1 MNSGSLQM
9 WREKDLKQML
19 KHDYEYDLTR
29 DKVRHDLVDRLL
41 GQGFMKKWENA
52 YYLMPKGIARY
63 LYCLAKYTTAGGD
76 DPMDVLDQ
84 CTKQRNR
91 IVGRFG
97 YLI

>member
-1 MNSGSLQM
+1 M
-9 WREKDLKQML
+9 WREKRLKQML
-19 KHDYEYDLTR
+19 KQDYEYDVTR

-41 GQGFMKKWENA
+41 GQGFMNKSGNT
-52 YYLMPKGIARY
+52 YYLKPKGIARY

-76 DPMDVLDQ
+76 DPMVVLDE

-91 IVGRFG
+91 IVGKFG